1 MVPPFSNYSLCRAM
15 IFGSSCSGV
24 SNMVMRSMF
33 RGCLSWVLALGLCC
47 TAPQGARA
55 QSLIQSFFGN
65 LFSGPAS
72 SGNQSTRPAQGAYG
86 SYSGMGRYQFG
97 GRGYYRTVC
106 VRTCDGY
113 YFPIRSSA
121 YRRDFHDD
129 AATCQARCGGGQLY
143 YLPKHSG
150 EVEHMLDLSGRRYD
164 QLENAFLYRKQLV
177 DGCTCRPMP
186 WTAQERAR
194 HKQYLYER
202 EFHRLAEEREKRLE
216 EQIQAIARRGED
228 ESTTAFS
235 DPWRAASAEAQLPHH
250 AAGTDVHAGFLGPDT
265 PLSKELVASVQGI
278 VPGSLTSGI
287 DGQKPKRVVKR
298 RHERRKSRRRVRAVT
313 TSASPF
319 NSTFIG
325 WKSD

>member
-15 IFGSSCSGV
+15 IFGSSCSDV

-33 RGCLSWVLALGLCC
+33 RGSLGCVLAFAVCC
-47 TAPQGARA
+47 TSSPDAQA

-65 LFSGPAS
+65 LFSGPANPGNHS
-72 SGNQSTRPAQGAYG
+72 SRPAP
-86 SYSGMGRYQFG
+86 GMGRYQFG

-129 AATCQARCGGGQLY
+129 AATCQARCAGGQLY
-143 YLPKHSG
+143 YLPKYSE

-177 DGCTCRPMP
+177 DGCTCQPMP
-186 WTAQERAR
+186 WTAEERAR
-194 HKQYLYER
+194 HQKYLYQR
-202 EFHRLAEEREKRLE
+202 EFQRLAEERERRLE
-216 EQIQAIARRGED
+216 SQMRAIARRSED
-228 ESTTAFS
+228 ETRTAYI
-235 DPWRAASAEAQLPHH
+235 DPTRAASADAQLPRH
-250 AAGTDVHAGFLGPDT
+250 AGGTDIQAEYLLPDS

-278 VPGSLTSGI
+278 VPGSLTSGSS
-287 DGQKPKRVVKR
+287 GQKPKRVETR
-298 RHERRKSRRRVRAVT
+298 RHERRKSRRRARAVKK
-313 TSASPF
+313 SESPF